1 MTSADASIPKQGSRF
16 HSPWRRG
23 SRFCSTFQELD
34 ASPLTERFIRVF
46 CPTQISS
53 FNLHLPCCKAVPT
66 LPPAAQ
72 KVPDEFPELA
82 LVRARVCSLSNV
94 LQGKYYPH
102 PDCPPAHQLWP
113 TSSLKPEGTWPMSG
127 V

>member
-1 MTSADASIPKQGSRF
+1 MTSAGASIPKQGSHF

-23 SRFCSTFQELD
+23 SRFCPTFQTPD
-34 ASPLTERFIRVF
+34 ASPLTEGFIRVF

-66 LPPAAQ
+66 LPPAARQ
-72 KVPDEFPELA
+72 VPGEFPELA

-94 LQGKYYPH
+94 LQVKY
-102 PDCPPAHQLWP
+102 
-113 TSSLKPEGTWPMSG
+113 
-127 V
+127 